1 MTTANEH
8 SHPAEEQDL
17 DLELRRGLPFLP
29 CIHFSSLWLTHS
41 SHLNK
46 LCLVLLEAT
55 KEVLTLFIIFTVW
68 WQASILINPI
78 QHDLVPDQ
86 TVLRL

>member
-1 MTTANEH
+1 MTTRTEQG
-8 SHPAEEQDL
+8 HPAEEQDL
-17 DLELRRGLPFLP
+17 DSELRRGLLFLSH
-29 CIHFSSLWLTHS
+29 IHLSSFWLTHS

-68 WQASILINPI
+68 W
-78 QHDLVPDQ
+78 
-86 TVLRL
+86 